1 MVILGKEAE
10 FQGLGGM
17 GGAAESIISFSLG
30 WRGVALVSYVT
41 FSLNLSELF
50 PENGLGSGMR

>member
-17 GGAAESIISFSLG
+17 GGAAESIIPFFAKSLKIFL
-30 WRGVALVSYVT
+30 GVEGGGIS
-41 FSLNLSELF
+41 
-50 PENGLGSGMR
+50 

>member
-17 GGAAESIISFSLG
+17 GGAAESIFSFFENSLKFFGGGGGGGIS
-30 WRGVALVSYVT
+30 
-41 FSLNLSELF
+41 
-50 PENGLGSGMR
+50 